1 MFAIYSKK
9 KSSLF
14 FGSEFTGVIAAHFN
28 HTLTCIWDK
37 MKSTKKSS
45 HSARKSG
52 HSNQKR
58 KKYTQKDAKE
68 SFDCWK
74 LFIVFSSPPLR
85 IYISMLGCYCIR
97 IWNRRAKNA
106 MQNNWGRVWRLVG
119 IDKPPRLLRNAA
131 LNFYSLFTK
140 CE

>member
-1 MFAIYSKK
+1 MQFIQKK
-9 KSSLF
+9 EF
-14 FGSEFTGVIAAHFN
+14 FIFRQRVYWRNCSAFQS
-28 HTLTCIWDK
+28 HTHLHMRQNEK
-37 MKSTKKSS
+37 HKKSS